1 MSAMAKRGPRRGAG
15 EGDLTP
21 AQLELMDLVWERGEV
36 SAADAHAT
44 LRARRPVAP
53 TTVLTLLRRLEKR
66 GFLAHRV
73 VGRAHLYRA
82 TRDRASSL
90 GALLRRL
97 RDVAFRGSTEGLVA
111 HLLDAGDVSPE
122 ELRRLRRRLADREK
136 GVAP

>member
-1 MSAMAKRGPRRGAG
+1 MTTRVPRRRVPD
-15 EGDLTP
+15 GDLTP
-21 AQLELMDLVWERGEV
+21 AQLELMDLVWERGEL
-36 SAADAHAT
+36 SAADAHAA
-44 LRARRPVAP
+44 LRVRRPVAP

-66 GFLAHRV
+66 GFLVHRV

-111 HLLDAGDVSPE
+111 HLLDAGDVTPE
-122 ELRRLRRRLADREK
+122 EIARLRERLACSER
-136 GVAP
+136 GGAS